1 MIASLALLYLLS
13 GIVYFYTHKSGYSLL
28 RFILKEK
35 NINIYL
41 AVEIVFLIFSSY
53 IVFTTQPLNWI
64 IAMLMFLHA
73 FGIVWV
79 IVNPKNFYALV
90 KESIKLDSVLMENTV
105 VLTFIGYAVLTMF
118 SKVLYW

>member
-1 MIASLALLYLLS
+1 MITSLALLYLLF

-41 AVEIVFLIFSSY
+41 AVEIIFLIFTSY

-90 KESIKLDSVLMENTV
+90 NESIKLDSVLIENTV

-118 SKVLYW
+118 SKVLY

>member
-1 MIASLALLYLLS
+1 MITSLALLYLLS

>member
-1 MIASLALLYLLS
+1 MITSLALLYLLF

-90 KESIKLDSVLMENTV
+90 KESIQLDSVLMENTV

-118 SKVLYW
+118 SKVLY

>member
-1 MIASLALLYLLS
+1 MITSLALLYLLS
-13 GIVYFYTHKSGYSLL
+13 GLVYFYTHKSGYSLL

-73 FGIVWV
+73 FGVVWV

-90 KESIKLDSVLMENTV
+90 KESINLDSVLMENTV

-118 SKVLYW
+118 SKVLY

>member
-1 MIASLALLYLLS
+1 MITSLALLYLLS

-41 AVEIVFLIFSSY
+41 AVEIIFLIFTSY

-90 KESIKLDSVLMENTV
+90 NESIKLDSVLIENTV

-118 SKVLYW
+118 SKVLY

>member
-1 MIASLALLYLLS
+1 MITSLALLYLLF
-13 GIVYFYTHKSGYSLL
+13 GIVYFYIHKSGYSLL

-41 AVEIVFLIFSSY
+41 AVEIIFLIFTSY

-90 KESIKLDSVLMENTV
+90 NESIKLDSVLIENTV

-118 SKVLYW
+118 SKVLY

>member
-1 MIASLALLYLLS
+1 MITFLALLYLLS

-79 IVNPKNFYALV
+79 IGNPKNFYALV

>member
-1 MIASLALLYLLS
+1 MITSLALLYLLS

-73 FGIVWV
+73 FGVVWV

-118 SKVLYW
+118 SKVLY

>member
-1 MIASLALLYLLS
+1 MITSLALLYLLS
-13 GIVYFYTHKSGYSLL
+13 GLVYFYTHKSGYSLL

-41 AVEIVFLIFSSY
+41 AVEIIFLIFSSY
-53 IVFTTQPLNWI
+53 IVFTTQPLNLI

-79 IVNPKNFYALV
+79 IINPKNFYALV
-90 KESIKLDSVLMENTV
+90 KESIKLDSFLMENTV

-118 SKVLYW
+118 SKVLY

>member
-1 MIASLALLYLLS
+1 MITSLALLYLLF

-41 AVEIVFLIFSSY
+41 AVEIIFLIFTSY

>member
-1 MIASLALLYLLS
+1 MITSLALLYLLF

-41 AVEIVFLIFSSY
+41 AAEIIFLIFTSY

-90 KESIKLDSVLMENTV
+90 NESIKLDSVLIENTV

-118 SKVLYW
+118 SKVLY

>member
-1 MIASLALLYLLS
+1 MITFLALLYLLS

-118 SKVLYW
+118 SKVLY

>member
-1 MIASLALLYLLS
+1 MITSLAFLYLLF

-118 SKVLYW
+118 SKVLY

>member
-1 MIASLALLYLLS
+1 MITSLALLYLLS

-118 SKVLYW
+118 SKVLY

>member
-1 MIASLALLYLLS
+1 MIIFLALLYLLS

-90 KESIKLDSVLMENTV
+90 NESIKLDSVLIENTV

-118 SKVLYW
+118 SKVLY

>member
-1 MIASLALLYLLS
+1 MITSLALLYLLS
-13 GIVYFYTHKSGYSLL
+13 GLVYFYTHKSGYSLL

-41 AVEIVFLIFSSY
+41 AVEIIFLIFSSY
-53 IVFTTQPLNWI
+53 IVFTTQPLNLI

-79 IVNPKNFYALV
+79 IINPKNFYALV

-118 SKVLYW
+118 SKVLY

>member
-1 MIASLALLYLLS
+1 MITSLALLYLLS

-118 SKVLYW
+118 SKILY

>member
-1 MIASLALLYLLS
+1 MITSLALLYLLS
-13 GIVYFYTHKSGYSLL
+13 GIVYFYTYKSGYSLL

-41 AVEIVFLIFSSY
+41 AVEIIFLIFSSY
-53 IVFTTQPLNWI
+53 IVFTTQPLNLI

-79 IVNPKNFYALV
+79 IINPKNFYALV

-118 SKVLYW
+118 SKVLH

>member
-1 MIASLALLYLLS
+1 MITSLALLYLLF

-118 SKVLYW
+118 SKVLY

>member
-1 MIASLALLYLLS
+1 MITSLALLYLLS
-13 GIVYFYTHKSGYSLL
+13 GIVYFYTYKSGYSLL

-73 FGIVWV
+73 FGVVWV

-90 KESIKLDSVLMENTV
+90 KESINLDSVLMENTV

-118 SKVLYW
+118 SKVLY

>member
-41 AVEIVFLIFSSY
+41 AVEIIFLIFTSY

-118 SKVLYW
+118 SKVLY

>member
-13 GIVYFYTHKSGYSLL
+13 GLVYFYTHKSGYSLL

-105 VLTFIGYAVLTMF
+105 VLIFIGYAVLTMF
-118 SKVLYW
+118 SKVLY

>member
-105 VLTFIGYAVLTMF
+105 VLIFIGYAVLTMF
-118 SKVLYW
+118 SKVLY

>member
-1 MIASLALLYLLS
+1 MITFLALLYLLS

-41 AVEIVFLIFSSY
+41 AVEIIFLIFTSY

-118 SKVLYW
+118 SKVLY

>member
-1 MIASLALLYLLS
+1 MITFLALLYLLS